1 MGWGDDLM
9 YLGQV
14 QAQNTPVRPT
24 RKTRPRT
31 ISPLW
36 HGEQLISTQHAQQLD
51 EMQLNTDGK
60 WKRPYHHSFGDYKPH
75 AGRVHLTEQE
85 QALAEEYK
93 DFILLCPDAKTN
105 AHHATNKHWPH
116 WQALATQLNTKHPD
130 IPLLRLKHNEELK
143 DLVNVT
149 NVMTHT
155 IRHSYA
161 IVKNA
166 RCVIT
171 TDGFYH
177 HASASHNAKCI
188 VIYGSCTSPRH
199 LGYPGQLN
207 IVVNDAHSPCY
218 TIHENCEQCKHN
230 MNSIRAEHIVKH
242 LEQYLNLK
250 QAN

>member
-14 QAQNTPVRPT
+14 QAENTPVRPT
-24 RKTRPRT
+24 RKGRSIA

-36 HGEQLISTQHAQQLD
+36 QHEPLISKQHAQARD
-51 EMQLNTDGK
+51 ELQQRKDGK
-60 WKRPYHHSFGDYKPH
+60 WKRPYHHTFGEHSPQSGVVK
-75 AGRVHLTEQE
+75 LTAQE
-85 QALAEEYK
+85 RAWADDYK

-105 AHHATNKHWPH
+105 AHHANNKHWPH
-116 WQALATQLNTKHPD
+116 WQDLATQLSIQYPS
-130 IPLLRLKHNEELK
+130 IPLLRLKHDVELK
-143 DLVNVT
+143 DLEDVYNVT
-149 NVMTHT
+149 TPS

-177 HASASHNAKCI
+177 HASASHNTKCI
-188 VIYGSCTSPRH
+188 VIYGSCTSPKH

-207 IVVNDAHSPCY
+207 IVSTDEHSPCY
-218 TIHENCEQCKHN
+218 TIHRDCEQCKHN
-230 MNSIRAEHIVKH
+230 MNSIRAEHIVEH